1 MAAGAMAGLAY
12 LDYMTNTWMPYS
24 LWKGWSHKGH
34 LEASCILKI
43 PIEGVIPTT
52 NHLEAFNAVLKRKY
66 IHQWQRAGKRLLFD
80 LFVYLLITQILP
92 GIFTRH
98 CLQRTYYSWLSTR
111 FAAEA
116 GGIDLV
122 AARQATTPSE
132 PQSIIPVAWWS
143 LEGQEMLTPEA
154 LSIAGHSR
162 IAEVR
167 LVDPYTIRT
176 SCASSLAD
184 IRVHAHRHYD
194 IRLNMYGWAFC
205 SCHYFTGNN
214 GACKH
219 LWAVRLSMPKLVS
232 HTELYPAQYV
242 FNFPVNEIEARKV
255 YVCCFGSTSSTDTH
269 PTGPPNSASLSQL
282 DLSLIPNSQSTSTNT
297 HLTGIPNSA
306 NDWLLST
313 MELTDNESEVEG
325 SESEDDEC
333 SITNETVRIILLDV
347 VAGIEHY
354 GQQNTTNYEAI
365 RHQIEDKID
374 QCAMCFHNCM
384 AWSPFWTMQ
393 VFWLRHCHPMLTSL
407 EVRLSRIMGKEKEIH
422 PTLVPAVNLMSQPGH
437 SSNVFGQASR
447 ALARPEKQTLLPPS
461 PERKQRRKT
470 SYAERNVSKKN
481 RTKSMRYMIVNNDRV
496 RTSMRFSLALY
507 PAFCTPHD
515 EMEVLPLLVRCL
527 RSGGLE
533 MRHPVPR
540 HPPRRTPATPHPA
553 RLPIQTHI
561 SENTAGILLTA
572 SLFPAHASYAAV
584 YDNFGLLG
592 PTTILAHGCHL
603 SDTELALV
611 KKAGAGI
618 SHCFNLRS
626 GIARVGEWIDEG
638 VKVAASFP
646 SSSDTKSPSE
656 PIILNKTKNN

>member
-34 LEASCILKI
+34 LEASHILKL

-52 NHLEAFNAVLKRKY
+52 NHLEAFNAVLKHKY
-66 IHQWQRAGKRLLFD
+66 IHQWQRAGKRLRFD

-92 GIFTRH
+92 GIFTRR

-122 AARQATTPSE
+122 AAHQATTPSE

-154 LSIAGHSR
+154 LYIAGHSR
-162 IAEVR
+162 IAKVR
-167 LVDPYTIRT
+167 WVDPYTIRT

-184 IRVHAHRHYD
+184 IRVHGHRRYD

-219 LWAVRLSMPKLVS
+219 LWAMRLSMPKLVS

-269 PTGPPNSASLSQL
+269 PTGPPNSASISQL

-374 QCAMCFHNCM
+374 HTVRNVLPQLHGMVSLLDDAGLLAETLSSNANLCELRDTCAK
-384 AWSPFWTMQ
+384 
-393 VFWLRHCHPMLTSL
+393 L

-437 SSNVFGQASR
+437 SSNV
-447 ALARPEKQTLLPPS
+447 
-461 PERKQRRKT
+461 RKL
-470 SYAERNVSKKN
+470 
-481 RTKSMRYMIVNNDRV
+481 D
-496 RTSMRFSLALY
+496 
-507 PAFCTPHD
+507 
-515 EMEVLPLLVRCL
+515 
-527 RSGGLE
+527 
-533 MRHPVPR
+533 
-540 HPPRRTPATPHPA
+540 
-553 RLPIQTHI
+553 
-561 SENTAGILLTA
+561 
-572 SLFPAHASYAAV
+572 FP
-584 YDNFGLLG
+584 
-592 PTTILAHGCHL
+592 
-603 SDTELALV
+603 
-611 KKAGAGI
+611 
-618 SHCFNLRS
+618 
-626 GIARVGEWIDEG
+626 
-638 VKVAASFP
+638 
-646 SSSDTKSPSE
+646 
-656 PIILNKTKNN
+656 